1 MYFLRTNYLTLNSEC
16 SLTGSILA
24 GILTDAERTPP
35 AELYSEPHWYA
46 CYTRARHEKQVE
58 AQLRQRGMES
68 YLPLVQQM
76 RQWSDRKK
84 AVQFPLFPSYVF
96 GRFRLADL
104 HNVLTTPGVSTI
116 VRANGYPTPI
126 PPGDLDNVKHFVA
139 ALADSGLE
147 PDPRPFLAEGQWVRV
162 MEGPFEGVEGIVVEA
177 RGRKRVLVGLAAIGQ
192 GLEIDIDTRLLKA
205 IKR

>member
-1 MYFLRTNYLTLNSEC
+1 
-16 SLTGSILA
+16 LTGSILA

-35 AELYSEPHWYA
+35 ARLYAEPHWYA

-58 AQLRQRGMES
+58 SQLRQRGLDS
-68 YLPLVQQM
+68 YLPLVQQI

-96 GRFRLADL
+96 GRFTLSEVHA
-104 HNVLTTPGVSTI
+104 VLTTPGVSTI

-126 PPGDLDNVKHFVA
+126 PVADLENVKKFVA
-139 ALADSGLE
+139 ALAESGLE

-162 MEGPFEGVEGIVVEA
+162 LEGPFEGVQGIVVER

-192 GLEIDIDTRLLKA
+192 GLEIDIDTRLLKPV
-205 IKR
+205 KH

>member
-1 MYFLRTNYLTLNSEC
+1 MA
-16 SLTGSILA
+16 GSILA
-24 GILTDAERTPP
+24 GVLSDAERTPP
-35 AELYSEPHWYA
+35 AQLYTEPHWYA

-58 AQLRQRGMES
+58 TQLKQRGLES
-68 YLPLVQQM
+68 YLPLVQQI

-96 GRFRLADL
+96 GRFTLSEVHA
-104 HNVLTTPGVSTI
+104 VLTTPGVSTI

-126 PPGDLDNVKHFVA
+126 PEGDLENVKTFVS
-139 ALADSGLE
+139 ALAESGLQ

-162 MEGPFEGVEGIVVEA
+162 LEGPFEGVEGVVVER

-192 GLEIDIDTRLLKA
+192 GLEIDIDTRLLKP
-205 IKR
+205 IRR

>member
-1 MYFLRTNYLTLNSEC
+1 
-16 SLTGSILA
+16 LTGSILA